1 MIDVRRSLA
10 VMVVVLAAGLPAI
23 AEDAPKSPWTGS
35 AELSYVATSGNTDTS
50 SLGLGGELHYKPG
63 TWTYDFK
70 VSYVEA
76 ETDGVKTAE
85 KLGALFGASRPITER
100 LDYYARIAY
109 LSDEF
114 SGIDA
119 NYSGDTGVAWKALTG
134 EKQFLDLG
142 AGVGYTSESR
152 TIGEDSDFATGT
164 VFAKYK
170 YAFSKSAEFT
180 DNANYIHDFENS
192 DNWRFLNS
200 AAVTAAINSIFSL
213 KAYYNTVHLN
223 EPVAGFDKTDTTSG
237 VSLVAK
243 F

>member
-1 MIDVRRSLA
+1 MINVPRSLA
-10 VMVVVLAAGLPAI
+10 MMIVALVVGLSAI
-23 AEDAPKSPWTGS
+23 AEDAPQKPWTGS

-76 ETDGVKTAE
+76 ETDGTKSAE
-85 KLGALFGASRPITER
+85 KIGALFGASRPISER

-109 LSDEF
+109 LSDKF
-114 SGIDA
+114 SGIDS
-119 NYSGDTGVAWKALTG
+119 NYSADTGVAWKALTG
-134 EKQFLDLG
+134 ETQFLDLG

-152 TIGEDSDFATGT
+152 TVGEDRDFATGT
-164 VFAKYK
+164 MFAKYK
-170 YAFSKSAEFT
+170 YVFSTSAEFT
-180 DNANYIHDFENS
+180 DNANYIYDFDNS
-192 DNWRFLNS
+192 ENWRFLNS
-200 AAVTAAINSIFSL
+200 AAVTAAVNSIFSL
-213 KAYYNTVHLN
+213 KAYYNIVYLN
-223 EPVAGFDKTDTTSG
+223 EPVAGFEKTDTTTG

>member
-1 MIDVRRSLA
+1 MIGVRRYLA
-10 VMVVVLAAGLPAI
+10 VMVVVLAACVPAI
-23 AEDAPKSPWTGS
+23 AQDAPKSPWTGS

-63 TWTYDFK
+63 VWTYDFK

-76 ETDGVKTAE
+76 ETDGVKSAE
-85 KLGALFGASRPITER
+85 KLGALFGASRPISER
-100 LDYYARIAY
+100 LDYYARIVY

-114 SGIDA
+114 SGIDS
-119 NYSGDTGVAWKALTG
+119 NISGDTGVAWKALTG
-134 EKQFLDLG
+134 EKHVLDLG

-164 VFAKYK
+164 LFAKYK
-170 YAFSKSAEFT
+170 YVFSKTAEFT
-180 DNANYIHDFENS
+180 DNVNYIHDLENS

-200 AAVTAAINSIFSL
+200 AAVTAAINSTFSL

-223 EPVAGFDKTDTTSG
+223 EPVAGFEKTDSTTG
-237 VSLVAK
+237 VSLVAR